1 MDSPTSQKTGQPE
14 FTVTDD
20 NCSGMELVPCGGR
33 SRDVADTDVIVCDED
48 EDEDDGLISD
58 PSTDS
63 LRLCEVRFFFFGCN
77 ILQGK
82 RTIKVLNSL
91 YS

>member
-1 MDSPTSQKTGQPE
+1 
-14 FTVTDD
+14 
-20 NCSGMELVPCGGR
+20 MEPVPCGGR
-33 SRDVADTDVIVCDED
+33 SRDVADTDVIVSDED
-48 EDEDDGLISD
+48 EHDGLISD

-63 LRLCEVRFFFFGCN
+63 LPLCEVRFFFGCN

-82 RTIKVLNSL
+82 RTIKVRNSL